1 MVLLDAPAHGI
12 VEGEA
17 YLGRG
22 EVLLGRL
29 AEPVDG
35 LCIVAL
41 NSIAALIAETKTIL
55 CLGITLLGGLGKPVV
70 GLLIVACYAKA
81 IGITCSKGGLCF
93 GMSKLGSLLE
103 VRDGASEIGIV
114 SLLPVF
120 IKDMGD
126 SLTI

>member
-1 MVLLDAPAHGI
+1 M
-12 VEGEA
+12 EGEA
-17 YLGRG
+17 YLGFG
-22 EVLLGRL
+22 VVLLGRL

-70 GLLIVACYAKA
+70 GLLIVARYTRA
-81 IGITCSKGGLCF
+81 IGIACSKGGLCF

-103 VRDGASEIGIV
+103 VRDGTGKVGIGFLV
-114 SLLPVF
+114 PV
-120 IKDMGD
+120 IIEDVGD
-126 SLTI
+126 AESV

>member
-1 MVLLDAPAHGI
+1 M
-12 VEGEA
+12 EGEA
-17 YLGRG
+17 YLSRG

-70 GLLIVACYAKA
+70 GLLIVACYARA
-81 IGITCSKGGLCF
+81 IGIACSKGGLCF
-93 GMSKLGSLLE
+93 DMPQLGSLLE
-103 VRDGASEIGIV
+103 VGDGTGKVGIG
-114 SLLPVF
+114 LLVPVF
-120 IKDMGD
+120 VEDIGD
-126 SLTI
+126 AELV